1 MPLPYYV
8 SPEQMMKDKAE
19 YARKGI
25 SRGRAI
31 VTIEYRDGILL
42 VAENPST
49 LLHKISEIYDRI
61 AFAGVGKYN
70 EFENMRVAGVRHADV
85 KGYSYS
91 RGDVSAKS
99 LANAYSQALGNIF
112 TQDIKPF
119 EIEVLV
125 VEVGDANGTKNE
137 IYHILYD
144 GTIEDEKNY
153 AAMGGQSEEIRRYLK
168 DNFQENLDVAAA
180 LKLGVRALMVTQN
193 KTLTERDLEVAV
205 LDRTKE
211 RRKFRRIPAEALHQ
225 LLTETAVGR
234 PFSVRRGPLRSVAH
248 RALPCYPEGHMKRR
262 IFGLENEYGL
272 TCTLNGQRRLSPD
285 NVARYLFEK
294 VIPGARNANVFLENG
309 ARLYLD
315 TGFHPEYATPE
326 CDDITDLV
334 IHDKAGERIVEDL
347 LHQAEKRLR
356 EDGISGHILLFKNNT
371 DSAGNSYGCHE
382 NYLVSRD
389 VSFQRLAEGLIPFFV
404 TRQIFAGAGKVLQTP
419 RGFHYC
425 LSQRAQH
432 ICQEISGATTSSR
445 SIINTRDEPHADA
458 EKYRRLHVIVG
469 DSNMSEVATYL
480 KVGTTALILDMI
492 EDGHFDRDY
501 SLQSPGPGHPRH
513 QPRPDPARNHPA
525 EGRARRSRPC
535 SSRWSTSS
543 TPPATCRPSTPTRS
557 PGTCSRGGPT

>member
-144 GTIEDEKNY
+144 GTIEDEHNY
-153 AAMGGQSEEIRRYLK
+153 AAMGGQADEIRRFLK
-168 DNFQENLDVAAA
+168 DHYHDGMGLDES
-180 LKLGVRALMVTQN
+180 LQLGVRALSVTQN
-193 KTLTERDLEVAV
+193 KTLSERDLEVAV

-211 RRKFRRIPAEALHQ
+211 RRKFRRIPAEALSQ
-225 LLTETAVGR
+225 LL
-234 PFSVRRGPLRSVAH
+234 
-248 RALPCYPEGHMKRR
+248 
-262 IFGLENEYGL
+262 
-272 TCTLNGQRRLSPD
+272 
-285 NVARYLFEK
+285 
-294 VIPGARNANVFLENG
+294 GAA
-309 ARLYLD
+309 
-315 TGFHPEYATPE
+315 
-326 CDDITDLV
+326 
-334 IHDKAGERIVEDL
+334 K
-347 LHQAEKRLR
+347 
-356 EDGISGHILLFKNNT
+356 
-371 DSAGNSYGCHE
+371 
-382 NYLVSRD
+382 
-389 VSFQRLAEGLIPFFV
+389 
-404 TRQIFAGAGKVLQTP
+404 
-419 RGFHYC
+419 
-425 LSQRAQH
+425 
-432 ICQEISGATTSSR
+432 
-445 SIINTRDEPHADA
+445 
-458 EKYRRLHVIVG
+458 
-469 DSNMSEVATYL
+469 
-480 KVGTTALILDMI
+480 
-492 EDGHFDRDY
+492 
-501 SLQSPGPGHPRH
+501 
-513 QPRPDPARNHPA
+513 
-525 EGRARRSRPC
+525 
-535 SSRWSTSS
+535 
-543 TPPATCRPSTPTRS
+543 
-557 PGTCSRGGPT
+557 